1 MPRFIIKLKDQQDQ
15 VFELL
20 GDEIIIGRG
29 EECDLILPNISVSR
43 EHAVVQISSANVQI
57 IDLQSGNG
65 LIVNNKTETKC
76 TLSSQDEILIGNFSL
91 IFLGDSAEDRL
102 YRDRSITYL
111 PKYDH
116 RKASSNQDATFKL
129 SAKDTQALMR
139 EKSLLNNGCIVDEE
153 GNPIYPEANTISF
166 GGQGAKIKIKH
177 WLTIFSS
184 GIYADITWDGK
195 RHIIEKKNFF
205 VPVKVNKDNIEKYPL
220 KEGDS
225 FSVGNSTFK
234 YILEQ

>member
-20 GDEIIIGRG
+20 GEEIIIGRG

-43 EHAVVQISSANVQI
+43 EHAVVQISSEAVQI

-65 LIVNNKTETKC
+65 LIINNKTETKS
-76 TLSSQDEILIGNFSL
+76 TLSSHDEILIGNFSL
-91 IFLGDSAEDRL
+91 IFLGDTAEDRL

-129 SAKDTQALMR
+129 SAKDTQALLR
-139 EKSLLNNGCIVDEE
+139 EKNLLNNGCIVDEE
-153 GNPIYPEANTISF
+153 GNSTYPEANTISF
-166 GGQGAKIKIKH
+166 GGQGAKIKIRH
-177 WLTIFSS
+177 WITLFSS
-184 GIYADITWDGK
+184 GIHADITWDGK

-205 VPVKVNKDNIEKYPL
+205 VAVKVNNNNIEKYPL
-220 KEGDS
+220 KEGDV

-234 YILEQ
+234 YILGN